1 MIVPAPSRGPG
12 YFKRNTR
19 ERRRICCRREK
30 LRGGIYRRAVKIER
44 INGEIEKDAALSL
57 KDLRIKGDDLIREKI
72 INPSPLMGRILNT
85 LLDEVIE
92 DPTLNERE
100 ILLKRATE
108 LAREL

>member
-1 MIVPAPSRGPG
+1 M
-12 YFKRNTR
+12 KRVGKEN
-19 ERRRICCRREK
+19 IDDLLD
-30 LRGGIYRRAVKIER
+30 LRVDDAEAISGKVNPLMLIALVER

-100 ILLKRATE
+100 KLLKRATE